1 MFVLKYIVLFLIL
14 FLLYLLYRYLPNRR
28 IFVIFCLTLAGA
40 GAFAFFSYQKP
51 ADPVISEAD
60 KYEIQQQQQ
69 IFSKWYDEYKKSI
82 DQLEHNWQQYHN
94 ILENFKED
102 NISIQTTYVRLTQLE
117 KEAAAARERIARLA
131 PPTELNNTNYD
142 LVTAVQQKTEAYA
155 NAQYRAISKT
165 KTAADPA
172 QLLTDKQDEQSRLLE
187 ETMIRESPTGLFTA
201 SEIAALRDNLTLPSE
216 Q

>member
-1 MFVLKYIVLFLIL
+1 MFVLKYIVIFLIL
-14 FLLYLLYRYLPNRR
+14 FLLYLLYRYLPNRK

-51 ADPVISEAD
+51 VEPVVSEAE

-69 IFSKWYDEYKKSI
+69 IVSKWYDEYKKSI
-82 DQLEHNWQQYHN
+82 EQLDHNWQQYHN

-117 KEAAAARERIARLA
+117 KEAAAAHERIARLS

-142 LVTAVQQKTEAYA
+142 LAAAVQQKAEIYA
-155 NAQYRAISKT
+155 NTQYQAISKT

-172 QLLTDKQDEQSRLLE
+172 QQLTDNQEEQSRMLE

-201 SEIAALRDNLTLPSE
+201 SDITALRDNLTLPAE